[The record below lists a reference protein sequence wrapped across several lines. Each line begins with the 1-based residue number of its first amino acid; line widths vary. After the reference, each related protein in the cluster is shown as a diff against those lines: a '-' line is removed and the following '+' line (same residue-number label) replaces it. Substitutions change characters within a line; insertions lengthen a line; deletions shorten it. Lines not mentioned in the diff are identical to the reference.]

1 MINKVLIVLC
11 VGIVFVLG
19 YWAYLDTQNKYSWI
33 KSPLYND
40 ERMEVG
46 PLARMVVGFASNDE
60 LIKKY
65 SGVFEISYELYKD
78 KYWQSLERFSPN

>member
-1 MINKVLIVLC
+1 MELQSQTIQVLVKENNI
-11 VGIVFVLG
+11 
-19 YWAYLDTQNKYSWI
+19 AYLDTQNKYSWI

-65 SGVFEISYELYKD
+65 VTNFLTNANLPEQFYSQL
-78 KYWQSLERFSPN
+78 